1 MEKKELQKLAEK
13 VQLGIKE
20 EEFSAYLETFKHL
33 EKLLTDFQK
42 VQMKKGTKSMKR
54 IEVGYLTLRDLE
66 KLKKKFSQQK
76 VDKKTLANN
85 AETIPDGFIFF
96 NNSRKK

>member
-13 VQLGIKE
+13 VQLEIKE
-20 EEFSAYLETFKHL
+20 EELSAYLETFEHL
-33 EKLLTDFQK
+33 EKLLTDFKK
-42 VQMKKGTKSMKR
+42 VQIKKGAKSMKR

-76 VDKKTLANN
+76 VDKKTLENN
-85 AETIPDGFIFF
+85 AETTPDGFVKF
-96 NNSRKK
+96 KK